1 MKDDQF
7 KPTAVENHTH
17 DLVPASGGDGAT
29 TPQMNTLLLDKLSTN
44 GHQKTQKE
52 EGGIPLWR
60 SNRLLRTFE
69 SHEQTRLFNAGRWVT
84 FKSNEIVTQQSE
96 AVEAILFIVEG
107 KARAEISSP
116 QTSSRIAVVNL
127 LGAGDD
133 IGLLSLVDGAPHSA
147 TVTALTELR
156 AVSIPYQE
164 LRERLLAHP
173 DRYRVLAEI
182 AVERLR
188 LSGGWLQS
196 LI

>member
-1 MKDDQF
+1 MLERL
-7 KPTAVENHTH
+7 P
-17 DLVPASGGDGAT
+17 
-29 TPQMNTLLLDKLSTN
+29 TN
-44 GHQKTQKE
+44 GHQKAQQE
-52 EGGIPLWR
+52 EGAMPPWR

-84 FKSNEIVTQQSE
+84 YKPNEVVSQQSE
-96 AVEAILFIVEG
+96 AVEAIVFIVEG

-116 QTSSRIAVVNL
+116 HTSPRIAVVNL
-127 LGAGDD
+127 LGPGDD

-156 AVSIPYQE
+156 AVSIPFQE

-182 AVERLR
+182 AIERLR
-188 LSGGWLQS
+188 LSGGWLQA